1 MKNANGS
8 WTRRDWLA
16 LSGAAAGALTAGP
29 AAAGPQ
35 TRPPADLSATSAPA
49 APQSRPPASPVSL
62 AKVRSYDEDLAAR
75 FRTMFDELGGI
86 GSRVQGKTVAIKLHL
101 TGGNRF
107 EGYTAGDTHWVHPR
121 VAGAVTAVLG
131 QLGAKRI
138 RILES
143 AAGRRPDAR
152 LEDKLLQGGWDVA
165 AIRNAAPLVEFED
178 TDGLGFGKQYSSFKV
193 ATRPYVFAAFNLNH
207 SYEDC
212 DFFVSLGKA
221 KNHEEMGVTMSIK
234 NMFGVTP
241 TALYGGRERIFHYGQ
256 VQAPSGAPAEI
267 DPRSNRYEGWRLPR
281 ILVDIVGARPID
293 LAINDAIISTVGGEG
308 PWVLGARPIKPGFL
322 VAGRNCVNTD
332 AVTMAAMGYNP
343 RAGRHEAPYRLYKGP
358 GSHPKDQLTPPDE
371 TFQYADN
378 MMLLAEAV
386 GIGSADLGQIDVRG
400 TPIKDAMFD
409 FEAFWKNQMPKE
421 KG

>member
-1 MKNANGS
+1 MKDAHDNL
-8 WTRRDWLA
+8 TRRDWLA
-16 LSGAAAGALTAGP
+16 ASALAASALSAARAH
-29 AAAGPQ
+29 AAPQ
-35 TRPPADLSATSAPA
+35 TPAHTAPA
-49 APQSRPPASPVSL
+49 APVAI
-62 AKVRSYDEDLAAR
+62 AKIPSYDEDLVAQ
-75 FRTMFDELGGI
+75 FRKMFDQVGGI
-86 GSRVQGKTVAIKLHL
+86 RNQVQGKTVAIKVNL

-107 EGYTAGDTHWVHPR
+107 EGYTAGDTHWVHPK
-121 VAGAVTAVLG
+121 VVGAVTAVLG

-143 AAGRRPDAR
+143 VGGRRPNTK

-165 AIRNAAPLVEFED
+165 ALRNAAPLVEFED
-178 TDGLGFGKQYSSFKV
+178 TDGPGSGTQYSSFKV
-193 ATRPYVFAAFNLNH
+193 KTKPYIFPAFQLNH

-241 TALYGGRERIFHYGQ
+241 TKLYGGREPIFHYGQ
-256 VQAPSGAPAEI
+256 VQAPSGAPAEL

-293 LAINDAIISTVGGEG
+293 LAINDAIVSTVGGEG
-308 PWVLGARPIKPGFL
+308 PWVLGARPIKPGLL
-322 VAGRNCVNTD
+322 VVGRNCVNTD
-332 AVTMAAMGYNP
+332 AVTMATMGYNP

-358 GSHPKDQLTPPDE
+358 GNHPKEQLTPADE

-378 MMLLAEAV
+378 MMLLSEAV
-386 GIGSADLGQIDVRG
+386 GIGSADLDKIDVRG
-400 TPIKDAMFD
+400 VPIKDALFE
-409 FEAFWKNQMPKE
+409 FEAFWKNQMPK
-421 KG
+421 G